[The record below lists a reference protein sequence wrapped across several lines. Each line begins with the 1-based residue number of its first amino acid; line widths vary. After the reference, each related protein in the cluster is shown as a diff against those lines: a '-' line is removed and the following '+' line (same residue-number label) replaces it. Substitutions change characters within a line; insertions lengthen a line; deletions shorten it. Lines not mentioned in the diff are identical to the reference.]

1 MKRLA
6 KALLLGPLCGL
17 FLFGPAVAQSTK
29 AQINTEI
36 TTTFIDNTVGAI
48 TPAGLRAVTSD
59 IINSIM
65 PTAPVV
71 SGNLACFN
79 GTTGLLQDCGSAP
92 TPNAITA
99 LTGDIT
105 ATGPGSVAAT
115 LATVNAGVGSFG
127 SSTATPVITVNAK
140 GLITA
145 ASNTTV
151 TPAVTNLT
159 GMGANVPTALGIGV
173 GTAGSI
179 VVNGGVLGTPSSG
192 TGTNITGLS
201 ATNVTAGTLSNARL
215 AWNGA
220 VLTVNPSNPTGTTSV
235 TQVMAGIGSGCTIT
249 PASSTRL
256 YIRITGDGSNTNA
269 GIGTLVQARFG
280 TGAAPANGAAATGTT
295 IGAQIA
301 GVSPAANNNFPFTI
315 GGIATG
321 LTPGTAYWVDVGFA
335 AGTNTSS
342 LTNLTCVAYEL

>member
-1 MKRLA
+1 MMRRVLILA
-6 KALLLGPLCGL
+6 
-17 FLFGPAVAQSTK
+17 AVAVALAAPAHAQKTK
-29 AQINTEI
+29 AELT
-36 TTTFIDNTVGAI
+36 TDVSTTFPDNTSGLI
-48 TPAGLRAVTSD
+48 TPSGVRTFQND
-59 IINSIM
+59 FINSIM

-71 SGNLACFN
+71 SGNLACFS

-92 TPNAITA
+92 TANAITA

-127 SSTATPVITVNAK
+127 SSTATPVLTVNAK
-140 GLITA
+140 GLVTA
-145 ASNTTV
+145 ASSATI
-151 TPAVTNLT
+151 TPAVTDLT
-159 GMGANVPTALGIGV
+159 GMGANVPTALGVNV

-201 ATNVTAGTLSNARL
+201 ASNVSTGTLSNARL

-220 VLTVNPSNPTGTTSV
+220 VLTANPGSPGSTTS
-235 TQVMAGIGSGCTIT
+235 TIQVMAGVGGTCTIT
-249 PASSTRL
+249 PVSSTRL
-256 YIRITGDGSNTNA
+256 YIRITGNASNSNA
-269 GIGTLVQARFG
+269 GIGTLMQARYG

-295 IGAQIA
+295 LGAQLS
-301 GVSPAANNNFPFTI
+301 GVSHAANNVFPFTI

-321 LTPGTAYWVDVGFA
+321 LSPGTAYWIDVGFG